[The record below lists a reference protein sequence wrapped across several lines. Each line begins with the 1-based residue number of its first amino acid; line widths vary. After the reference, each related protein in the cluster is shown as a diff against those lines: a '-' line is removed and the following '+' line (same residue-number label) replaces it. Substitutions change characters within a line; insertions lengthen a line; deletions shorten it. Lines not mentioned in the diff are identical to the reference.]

1 MCLHPVFEQILQ
13 FCLVWEPPFL
23 LSIPVEN
30 EGALFIISDVGDLTQ
45 GLKGA
50 KNRLYH

>member
-1 MCLHPVFEQILQ
+1 MFAPVFEQMYAVL
-13 FCLVWEPPFL
+13 LGVGAPFL

-30 EGALFIISDVGDLTQ
+30 EGAPFISGVGDLTQ

>member
-1 MCLHPVFEQILQ
+1 MQ
-13 FCLVWEPPFL
+13 FHLVREPPFL
-23 LSIPVEN
+23 LSVPVEN
-30 EGALFIISDVGDLTQ
+30 EGALFISDVGDLTQ